1 MKKSNFFK
9 GSFFDLKRCLTVSIA
24 YLKGVKAVC
33 QGKIMWVASLKL
45 RNSWPSSYPLWKIA
59 AGVDDVEF
67 KGLPTEISDQVQR
80 VVSTADESQVH
91 IHPDTNLAVIKE

>member
-1 MKKSNFFK
+1 MK
-9 GSFFDLKRCLTVSIA
+9 DLSGRIFRNHFC
-24 YLKGVKAVC
+24 
-33 QGKIMWVASLKL
+33 LKL

-91 IHPDTNLAVIKE
+91 IHPDTNLAVIKAKFIQIYVHFWSFYKFEKIES